1 MTLFIFFISFNIRKP
16 SSKLAFCSKLSNF
29 AVMQDIILNIRKSL
43 SDFYPDTEISGLIRL
58 LIENVTKSSI
68 PALLSDKSKKI
79 TEEELLK
86 IDKIV
91 ERLQKFEPIQYIL
104 GETEFYGLPFLVN
117 ENVLIPRPETEE
129 LVELILKENKTDQ
142 SRILDIGTG
151 SGCIAISLKKY
162 LPKSIVEGWDI
173 SKGALE
179 VASLNSKNNS
189 ANVLLTQVDILG
201 EYPNQRTFDIIVSN
215 PPYVL
220 DSEKSEMHTNVLKYE
235 PHTALFVADNNPLLF
250 YNRIADVATQLL
262 TNGGKLYFEINR
274 MKGQETIKMLENKG
288 FSNTQ
293 LIKDISG
300 NDRIIKAEYHK
311 VE

>member
-1 MTLFIFFISFNIRKP
+1 MH
-16 SSKLAFCSKLSNF
+16 
-29 AVMQDIILNIRKSL
+29 DIILNIRKSL
-43 SDFYPDTEISGLIRL
+43 SNFYPDTEISGLTRL

-104 GETEFYGLPFLVN
+104 GETEFYGLPFVVN

-142 SRILDIGTG
+142 PRILDIGTG

-162 LPKSIVEGWDI
+162 FPKSIVEGWDI

-179 VASLNSKNNS
+179 VANLNSKNNS
-189 ANVLLTQVDILG
+189 ANVLFTQVDILG
-201 EYPNQRTFDIIVSN
+201 EYPNQLTFDIIVSN

-235 PHTALFVADNNPLLF
+235 PHTALFVADSNPLLF
-250 YNRIADVATQLL
+250 YNRIADVSTQLL

-274 MKGQETIKMLENKG
+274 MKGQETIKMLEDKG
-288 FSNTQ
+288 FSAIK

-300 NDRIIKAEYHK
+300 NDRIVKAEYHK
-311 VE
+311 EE

>member
-1 MTLFIFFISFNIRKP
+1 
-16 SSKLAFCSKLSNF
+16 
-29 AVMQDIILNIRKSL
+29 MQDIILNIRKSL

-91 ERLQKFEPIQYIL
+91 ERLQNFEPIQYIL
-104 GETEFYGLPFLVN
+104 GETEFYGLPFVVN

-142 SRILDIGTG
+142 PRILDIGTG

-162 LPKSIVEGWDI
+162 LLKSIIEGWDI

-179 VASLNSKNNS
+179 VANLNSKNNS
-189 ANVLLTQVDILG
+189 ANVLFTQVDILG

-250 YNRIADVATQLL
+250 YNRIANVATQLL

-274 MKGQETIKMLENKG
+274 MKGQETIKLLEDKG

-300 NDRIIKAEYHK
+300 NNRIVKAEYHK

>member
-1 MTLFIFFISFNIRKP
+1 
-16 SSKLAFCSKLSNF
+16 
-29 AVMQDIILNIRKSL
+29 MQDIILNIRKSL
-43 SDFYPDTEISGLIRL
+43 SNFYPDTEISGLTRL

-104 GETEFYGLPFLVN
+104 GETEFYGLPFVVN

-142 SRILDIGTG
+142 PRILDIGTG
-151 SGCIAISLKKY
+151 SGCIAISLKKHF
-162 LPKSIVEGWDI
+162 PKSIVEGWDI

-179 VASLNSKNNS
+179 VANLNSKNNS
-189 ANVLLTQVDILG
+189 ANVLFTQVDILG
-201 EYPNQRTFDIIVSN
+201 EYPNRLTFDIIVSN

-235 PHTALFVADNNPLLF
+235 PHTALFVADSNPLLF
-250 YNRIADVATQLL
+250 YNRIADMCIQLL

-274 MKGQETIKMLENKG
+274 MKGQETIKMLEDKG
-288 FSNTQ
+288 FSAIK

-300 NDRIIKAEYHK
+300 NDRIVKAEYHK
-311 VE
+311 EE

>member
-1 MTLFIFFISFNIRKP
+1 
-16 SSKLAFCSKLSNF
+16 
-29 AVMQDIILNIRKSL
+29 MQDIILNIRKSL

-104 GETEFYGLPFLVN
+104 GETEFYGLPFVVN

-189 ANVLLTQVDILG
+189 ANVLFTQVDILG
-201 EYPNQRTFDIIVSN
+201 EYPNQQTFDIIVSN

-274 MKGQETIKMLENKG
+274 MKGQETVKMLENKG

-300 NDRIIKAEYHK
+300 NDRIVKAEYHK

>member
-1 MTLFIFFISFNIRKP
+1 MH
-16 SSKLAFCSKLSNF
+16 
-29 AVMQDIILNIRKSL
+29 DIILNIRKSL
-43 SDFYPDTEISGLIRL
+43 SNFYPDTEISGLTRL

-104 GETEFYGLPFLVN
+104 GETEFYGLPFVVN

-142 SRILDIGTG
+142 PRILDIGTG
-151 SGCIAISLKKY
+151 SGCIAISLKRH

-189 ANVLLTQVDILG
+189 ANVLFTQVDILG
-201 EYPNQRTFDIIVSN
+201 EYPNQLTFDIIVSN

-235 PHTALFVADNNPLLF
+235 PHTALFVADSNPLLF
-250 YNRIADVATQLL
+250 YNRIADVSTQLL

-274 MKGQETIKMLENKG
+274 MKGQETIKMLEDKG
-288 FSNTQ
+288 FSAIK

-300 NDRIIKAEYHK
+300 NDRIVKAEYHK
-311 VE
+311 EE

>member
-1 MTLFIFFISFNIRKP
+1 
-16 SSKLAFCSKLSNF
+16 
-29 AVMQDIILNIRKSL
+29 MQDIILNIRKSL

-104 GETEFYGLPFLVN
+104 GETEFYGLPFVVN

-189 ANVLLTQVDILG
+189 ANVLFTQVDILG
-201 EYPNQRTFDIIVSN
+201 EYPNQLTFDIIVSN

-250 YNRIADVATQLL
+250 YNRITDVATQLL

-274 MKGQETIKMLENKG
+274 MKGQETLQMLENKG

-300 NDRIIKAEYHK
+300 NDRIVKAEYHK